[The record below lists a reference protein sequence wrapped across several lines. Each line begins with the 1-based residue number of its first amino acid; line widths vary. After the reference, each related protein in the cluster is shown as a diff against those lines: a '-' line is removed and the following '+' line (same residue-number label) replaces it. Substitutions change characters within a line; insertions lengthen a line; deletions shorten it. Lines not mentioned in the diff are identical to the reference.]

1 MTTAAILEKIPTSKG
16 HEGGPALISTEAFYR
31 RYGQR
36 EDGFKYEL
44 VNGRIENSE
53 KNMDDSQLHIAANL
67 SLFFYSLKLERKS
80 GGTFLANKYN
90 VLWKDHVRKPDMCYL
105 NQQQLVEAYEG
116 KHPVAEFVV
125 EVVSPTDKAY
135 KYSEKIEDYF
145 KAGVKVVWMIY
156 PNTKQVQVHL
166 HNSTNVT
173 YCKGEMICSAAPVL
187 PEFAISVND
196 IFKKPTVD

>member
-1 MTTAAILEKIPTSKG
+1 MTTAAILEKTTTGKG

-31 RYGQR
+31 KYGQR

-44 VNGRIENSE
+44 VNGRIEKFKKTMN
-53 KNMDDSQLHIAANL
+53 DSQLFISTNLHRFFFSLWANGKVQGV
-67 SLFFYSLKLERKS
+67 FQAEKDNE
-80 GGTFLANKYN
+80 
-90 VLWKDHVRKPDMCYL
+90 LWKDHVRIPDMCYL
-105 NQQQLVEAYEG
+105 NEQQLVEAYEG